1 MRFLEFAGRRN
12 SCDRNPRWAGKERR
26 SRARH
31 WRRRDTQLV
40 ELTGAAD
47 PPPRLRTG
55 DAELDR
61 VTGGGLVPGSALLIG
76 GDPGIGK
83 STLLLQTAAKLARGS
98 EGRKPVTVAYVSG
111 EESVDQVRLR
121 AERLEAADAPV
132 QLAAGTAVRDILTTF
147 DGPTTPDLLI
157 IDSIQT
163 MYLDTLESAPGTVAQ
178 VRGSAQEL
186 IGLAKRRGTALIL
199 VCLLYTSPSPRDRTR
214 SRMPSSA

>member
-1 MRFLEFAGRRN
+1 MARGR
-12 SCDRNPRWAGKERR
+12 SHYVCQDCGATHSRWSGKCEQCGGWNTLVEEAINTGTPGGLGKKGGGGGFGSGGSGGGGRGR
-26 SRARH
+26 GDGLALN
-31 WRRRDTQLV
+31 LV
-40 ELTGAAD
+40 ELTGAAE
-47 PPPRLRTG
+47 PPPRLSTG

-83 STLLLQTAAKLARGS
+83 STLLLQTAAKLARGGDS
-98 EGRKPVTVAYVSG
+98 DGRAPVSVAYVSG

-147 DGPTTPDLLI
+147 DGPAAPDLMI

-163 MYLDTLESAPGTVAQ
+163 MYLDT
-178 VRGSAQEL
+178 
-186 IGLAKRRGTALIL
+186 
-199 VCLLYTSPSPRDRTR
+199 
-214 SRMPSSA
+214 